1 MVPQNYEIL
10 VKPKTDR
17 EFLKETRPPYIILK
31 SIGSEVDIPD
41 MKFENVDKVLK
52 FHMENSSLSSIKL
65 KPGDI
70 LREISQIDADSL
82 ELSNSNV
89 RFRKQIFVLRN

>member
-52 FHMENSSLSSIKL
+52 FHMESSSLSSIKL

-70 LREISQIDADSL
+70 LREISQIDEDSL
-82 ELSNSNV
+82 ELRNSNV

>member
-17 EFLKETRPPYIILK
+17 EFLKETRPSYIILK

-52 FHMENSSLSSIKL
+52 FHMENSSLSSL
-65 KPGDI
+65 
-70 LREISQIDADSL
+70 
-82 ELSNSNV
+82 
-89 RFRKQIFVLRN
+89 